1 MTSAIATAELFLI
14 AMGIILSVPYLI
26 WRLLRTDYYAPLVV
40 VQIIAGILLGPGILG
55 RWFPTYY
62 AYVFP
67 PSVIAALGGTSCWAV
82 VLFVW
87 IAGVELDLKRAWLHR
102 AESLTAAA
110 LALGVPLVLGGVAA
124 AALLRY
130 RGWSGMQ
137 AHGWQFVLGVGM
149 ACAVTALPV
158 LILLMEKLA
167 ILREPLGQRVL
178 RYASLDDVAIWGV
191 LAVIL
196 IDWAPIGRQA
206 GFLVALALAGG
217 MVRGS

>member
-1 MTSAIATAELFLI
+1 M
-14 AMGIILSVPYLI
+14 
-26 WRLLRTDYYAPLVV
+26 
-40 VQIIAGILLGPGILG
+40 
-55 RWFPTYY
+55 
-62 AYVFP
+62 
-67 PSVIAALGGTSCWAV
+67 

-149 ACAVTALPV
+149 ACAV
-158 LILLMEKLA
+158 
-167 ILREPLGQRVL
+167 
-178 RYASLDDVAIWGV
+178 
-191 LAVIL
+191 AVIL
-196 IDWAPIGRQA
+196 IDWARIGRQA